1 MNTSFYERRQSREV
15 DRPQRA
21 GDRKAPAPA
30 APSSG
35 PGSFR
40 DTAEEALALQIE
52 QELFG
57 ESGSAKDPQKEALES
72 IDDIAARASV
82 NFVKRNDQRP
92 GSE

>member
-1 MNTSFYERRQSREV
+1 MSV
-15 DRPQRA
+15 DKVGKSTAPIA
-21 GDRKAPAPA
+21 PPIGKGPAPA

-57 ESGSAKDPQKEALES
+57 ASGAGKDPQKEALET
-72 IDDIAARASV
+72 IDDIAARNSV
-82 NFVKRNDQRP
+82 NFVKRKDERP
-92 GSE
+92 GTEHQS

>member
-1 MNTSFYERRQSREV
+1 MSV
-15 DRPQRA
+15 DKVGKSNAPIA
-21 GDRKAPAPA
+21 PSIGKAPAPA

-40 DTAEEALALQIE
+40 DTADEALALQIE

-57 ESGSAKDPQKEALES
+57 TSAGGKDPQKEALET

-82 NFVKRNDQRP
+82 NFVKRKDERP
-92 GSE
+92 ASDR